1 MTMEKVQFQFTKNQ
15 FTQPNRN
22 GVCMSEDCWNEF
34 VRYLKENAET
44 EHITSISTDSN
55 CDSVECCFYIDGVKY
70 ERIIS
75 GVQSI
80 EFL

>member
-44 EHITSISTDSN
+44 EHT
-55 CDSVECCFYIDGVKY
+55 KY
-70 ERIIS
+70 ERIIN

-80 EFL
+80 EFI